1 MTFSGPRRFVG
12 LGFGPIQAGLFVY
25 EAQRTGAYGP
35 PLVVDVRADLLAGLR
50 AGAGHFVVNIA
61 HADGIEVAAIGPVSV
76 ADSTV
81 EEERAAVVSAIAAA
95 DELATALPSIAFY
108 RSAAPW
114 SPHRLLADALR
125 RRSAGQPLVIF
136 CAENHREAAAELME
150 AVLEELD
157 PAERATVIARAR
169 FVDTVIGKMSGVIDD
184 PAEIATLGLSTITP
198 TLPQAFLVEAFDRI
212 LVSRVDPGGGPQAI
226 HPGIPVLREVDDL
239 APFEA
244 AKLLGHNAT
253 HALAGFMGTLLGL
266 ERVADL
272 ERVPGAMAFL
282 RSAFLDESGRTL
294 RARFAG
300 SDPLFTADG
309 YAAFADDLL
318 ARMVNPHLADTVER
332 ASRDPRRKLGWD
344 DRLVGLIRLGLAE
357 GVPTPRYAMG
367 VAAGLEILRREQD
380 VAGPEI
386 LRRETDAAGPDAAGP
401 DLAGM
406 LRGCWPNDVDAAEVR
421 AVLEAVAEGSAWLER
436 WRAGGFSALP
446 AAGAAAT

>member
-1 MTFSGPRRFVG
+1 MTFGGERRFVG

-35 PLVVDVRADLLAGLR
+35 PLVVDVRADLVAGLR

-81 EEERAAVVSAIAAA
+81 EAERAAVVKAIAAA

-125 RRSAGQPLVIF
+125 RRSAGQPLVVF

-150 AVLEELD
+150 AVLEALD

-184 PAEIATLGLSTITP
+184 PAEIATLGLWHHHADAATG
-198 TLPQAFLVEAFDRI
+198 LPRRGLRPHPRLARRPDSA
-212 LVSRVDPGGGPQAI
+212 GPEAI

-282 RSAFLDESGRTL
+282 RAAFLDESGRTL

-357 GVPTPRYAMG
+357 AVPTPRYAMG
-367 VAAGLEILRREQD
+367 VAAGLEILQR
-380 VAGPEI
+380 AGPQPGRDVDD
-386 LRRETDAAGPDAAGP
+386 LRS
-401 DLAGM
+401 
-406 LRGCWPNDVDAAEVR
+406 CWPAASTR
-421 AVLEAVAEGSAWLER
+421 GRRPRCSAR
-436 WRAGGFSALP
+436 WKRGAPGWRDGAP
-446 AAGAAAT
+446 AASRRCHPEPGSRDP